1 MKRADKLKPAADVA
15 DSRERAAAREV
26 GTSQQ
31 RLAELE
37 QKLAELI
44 GYREEYA
51 RRLSDSHQ
59 ALDAAQL
66 ADFRA
71 FLTRLNE
78 AIAYQEGRIRDARR
92 QHTRLISQWT
102 RSRQKVDA
110 LGKVMTRFLTE
121 ERHHIER
128 LEQKELDDR
137 SQRRKPAVDEE
148 GNGG

>member
-15 DSRERAAAREV
+15 GSRERAAARDV

-31 RLAELE
+31 NLAELE
-37 QKLAELI
+37 RKLAELT

-51 RRLSDSHQ
+51 RRLRESHE

-78 AIAYQEGRIRDARR
+78 AIAYQDGRIRDARR
-92 QHTRLISQWT
+92 QHARFISQWT

-110 LGKVMTRFLTE
+110 LGKVMTRFMTE
-121 ERHHIER
+121 DRHHVER
-128 LEQKELDDR
+128 GEQKEQDER
-137 SQRRKPAVDEE
+137 SQRRKPAIDDDRS
-148 GNGG
+148 NG

>member
-1 MKRADKLKPAADVA
+1 MKRADKLKPAAHVA

-26 GTSQQ
+26 GTSQ
-31 RLAELE
+31 RHLAELE
-37 QKLAELI
+37 NKLGELI

-51 RRLSDSHQ
+51 RRLSESHQ

-78 AIAYQEGRIRDARR
+78 AIAYQERRIGDARR

-121 ERHHIER
+121 ERHHNER
-128 LEQKELDDR
+128 LEQKDQDDR
-137 SQRRKPAVDEE
+137 SQRRKPTVDDDSNS
-148 GNGG
+148 G